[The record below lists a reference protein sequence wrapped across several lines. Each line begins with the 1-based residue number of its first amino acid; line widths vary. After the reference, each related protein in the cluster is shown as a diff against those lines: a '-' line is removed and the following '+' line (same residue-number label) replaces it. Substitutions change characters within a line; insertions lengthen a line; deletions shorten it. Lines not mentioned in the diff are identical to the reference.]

1 MKKMNL
7 KKYEKLRKRFENK
20 PIEWLELYI
29 RPYNICKNNHVS
41 YLYQLIDRPI
51 EKIHSHNNAKIFPP
65 IVNSLKEKTGIDFAF
80 IKENSKFPIERFRI
94 IPSFVLD
101 MKLKAE
107 SGDAEAMFEYSEYL
121 QKFQS
126 LQGAHEWHTKA
137 ALAGNSKAMVEEG
150 NFILYGWIEGSLED
164 AFDYFRKVAELGER
178 KVFSDLGD
186 CFLYGL
192 GCDQDFQKARECY
205 KKASWW
211 KHRKIIK
218 QLSKKDFH
226 LEIDGEKVLEKIREF
241 YN

>member
-7 KKYEKLRKRFENK
+7 KKYEKLRKRIENK

-80 IKENSKFPIERFRI
+80 IKEDSKFPIERFRI

-137 ALAGNSKAMVEEG
+137 ALAGNPKAMGEEG
-150 NFILYGWIEGSLED
+150 NFILYGWIEGTLED
-164 AFDYFRKVAELGER
+164 AFDYFRKR
-178 KVFSDLGD
+178 
-186 CFLYGL
+186 GL
-192 GCDQDFQKARECY
+192 ANDGIFKI
-205 KKASWW
+205 KKYLMA
-211 KHRKIIK
+211 
-218 QLSKKDFH
+218 
-226 LEIDGEKVLEKIREF
+226 
-241 YN
+241 